1 MGHAAFGALGGAT
14 VAVLGWGGQLLRARY
29 QRSLVA
35 LKGAALLKRRE
46 ATAAEAAANLAEVA
60 YAKEK
65 AADADK
71 RGREE
76 MARLQRRQQEQ
87 RAAERRLQQQQQQN
101 QETEMED
108 LGAAASPST
117 NQPTSG
123 ASNGELT

>member
-46 ATAAEAAANLAEVA
+46 ATAAEAAANLAEGA
-60 YAKEK
+60 YVKEK
-65 AADADK
+65 AADADR

-76 MARLQRRQQEQ
+76 MAKLQRRQQEQ
-87 RAAERRLQQQQQQN
+87 RAAEGRLQQQQQN

-117 NQPTSG
+117 NHSTSG

>member
-1 MGHAAFGALGGAT
+1 M
-14 VAVLGWGGQLLRARY
+14 AVLGWGGQLLRARY

-87 RAAERRLQQQQQQN
+87 RAAERRLQRQQQQN
-101 QETEMED
+101 QEETEMQD
-108 LGAAASPST
+108 LGAAAT
-117 NQPTSG
+117 PTSRNSTTG

>member
-1 MGHAAFGALGGAT
+1 M
-14 VAVLGWGGQLLRARY
+14 AVLGWGGQVLRARY

-35 LKGAALLKRRE
+35 LQGAALLKRRE

-87 RAAERRLQQQQQQN
+87 RAAERRLQQQQQN

-117 NQPTSG
+117 SNSTPG